1 MSVRYAASLLSSY
14 PLSPRFSRW
23 MNRPACHPCFLHLPM
38 CGVGWP
44 IHKLTW
50 TAPHG
55 MFCDLGVSDV
65 IDREPQFLS
74 PSVTEKAPP
83 SFHEYPVSDISVKM
97 KFRWKISVVHFVGE
111 LVCTVILVSEWTSGD
126 IELRC
131 RIFQASCTFVATKLR
146 FVFTKVTCRMLPHR
160 SDFIAVSPCEIRF
173 GKPDNPVSIVWRN
186 KRPNTSRSGWPWKKW
201 NSSRKRQK
209 NTKR

>member
-23 MNRPACHPCFLHLPM
+23 MNRPACHPCFPHLPV

-44 IHKLTW
+44 IHKFTW
-50 TAPHG
+50 TVPHG

-65 IDREPQFLS
+65 IDREPPFHDS
-74 PSVTEKAPP
+74 SATGYAPP

-97 KFRWKISVVHFVGE
+97 KFRWKISVVHFVGK

-131 RIFQASCTFVATKLR
+131 RIFQASKQVVL
-146 FVFTKVTCRMLPHR
+146 LWPQN
-160 SDFIAVSPCEIRF
+160 SVS
-173 GKPDNPVSIVWRN
+173 S
-186 KRPNTSRSGWPWKKW
+186 SQKW
-201 NSSRKRQK
+201 LAECYRIGAISSLFRLAK
-209 NTKR
+209 

>member
-1 MSVRYAASLLSSY
+1 MFRDLGISDVHRQGTAV
-14 PLSPRFSRW
+14 PRFFSRRKCATKLPW
-23 MNRPACHPCFLHLPM
+23 ISGFWHLGQNEVSLENFCCTFCRETGLHGNF
-38 CGVGWP
+38 GVRINLGR
-44 IHKLTW
+44 HR
-50 TAPHG
+50 TALQD
-55 MFCDLGVSDV
+55 F
-65 IDREPQFLS
+65 
-74 PSVTEKAPP
+74 PSKQA
-83 SFHEYPVSDISVKM
+83 SK
-97 KFRWKISVVHFVGE
+97 
-111 LVCTVILVSEWTSGD
+111 
-126 IELRC
+126 
-131 RIFQASCTFVATKLR
+131 QASCTFVATKLR